1 MWETWIYKTIVA
13 FLSIQILQIVFKD
26 YIKKALKKTNT
37 NGAGFVKGTINSLLV
52 SMIPFLRWIFVS
64 LFVLVIIAGANIKEE

>member
-1 MWETWIYKTIVA
+1 MWETWTYKTIVA

-26 YIKKALKKTNT
+26 HIKKVLKKTNA
-37 NGAGFVKGTINSLLV
+37 NGVGFVKGTINSLLV